1 MCFLWLLAHVRFP
14 CVANWL
20 QVGETPLAVAA
31 KKNQVPMCR
40 WLASRKADIN
50 GKDQVGLAECT
61 HTYTSAT
68 AATSS
73 SPMCLVWP
81 LLSLQR
87 GMAVIHH
94 AIVHGATDVVEW
106 LLASGVDTS
115 VTTRVRI
122 GCRMLHTVCGP
133 TASPMHAADAQTGL
147 TVAQVTKKRA
157 GDATEAI
164 TKLLRAAASPPPEMP
179 APTFVAAK
187 TTSLEVAWLPPV
199 MPQVMAP
206 IKAFELQC
214 VGGSVRSRGCDR
226 SFVGV
231 TVASVAGMVASFLHS
246 GTRCH
251 ANPAPR
257 RASASLVASAKTRD
271 TPSRCARVTATAGAR
286 GANDQRT

>member
-50 GKDQVGLAECT
+50 GKDQVGWLNAPT
-61 HTYTSAT
+61 PTSAT

-73 SPMCLVWP
+73 SPTCLVWP

-122 GCRMLHTVCGP
+122 GCHMLHTVCGP
-133 TASPMHAADAQTGL
+133 TASPMFAADAQTGL

-206 IKAFELQC
+206 IKAFELQY

-226 SFVGV
+226 RCVGV

-246 GTRCH
+246 GTLCR

-257 RASASLVASAKTRD
+257 RASSSSMASAKTRD
-271 TPSRCARVTATAGAR
+271 TPLRCARVTATAGAR
-286 GANDQRT
+286 GASDQRT